1 MADTIDIRKSEELS
15 EAHICKA
22 IETTAV
28 FQEVA
33 V

>member
-1 MADTIDIRKSEELS
+1 MTDTIDIRKSEEPS
-15 EAHICKA
+15 EAHICKT
-22 IETTAV
+22 IEHTSG